1 MRKQLE
7 LIREAQKQAEKA
19 IKTLE
24 DTIPFMERLIKM

>member
-1 MRKQLE
+1 MNRKLKA
-7 LIREAQKQAEKA
+7 IIEAQKKAEKA

>member
-7 LIREAQKQAEKA
+7 RIKKAQKQADKA